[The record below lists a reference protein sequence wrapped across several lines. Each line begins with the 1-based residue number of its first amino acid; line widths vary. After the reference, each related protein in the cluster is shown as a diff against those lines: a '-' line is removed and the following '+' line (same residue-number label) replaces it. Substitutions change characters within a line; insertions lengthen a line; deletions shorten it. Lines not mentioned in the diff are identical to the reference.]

1 MPRALIPILAASLTL
16 TACSGSGPAGV
27 IRPPVPTEARIPCRA
42 PAEFLAAGDWE
53 LIAGR
58 MGDELVR
65 CEGRRALA
73 VGAPQSG

>member
-1 MPRALIPILAASLTL
+1 MPRALIPILAACLTL
-16 TACSGSGPAGV
+16 TACNAFGRAGV
-27 IRPPVPTEARIPCRA
+27 VRPPLPTEARLPCRA
-42 PAEFLAAGDWE
+42 PAEFLGADDWE

-73 VGAPQSG
+73 VGG